1 MGLFGPVHFFES
13 FRFRLSGKSE
23 MQNNVIML
31 CMASVLRLL
40 WSCIGQLKRGFA
52 LPRVHTGHLGLGAFS
67 LTADLDSARL
77 DVVSRSLWWG
87 SGVPIPKPVPMPAL
101 PPIAAPRTER
111 WHGVPPETFHRWDH

>member
-1 MGLFGPVHFFES
+1 MGLIRAYSLLES
-13 FRFRLSGKSE
+13 FRFRLTGKSE

-31 CMASVLRLL
+31 CVSSVLRLL
-40 WSCIGQLKRGFA
+40 SRCIRHLGRTFV
-52 LPRVHTGHLGLGAFS
+52 LPRLHAGHLGLGAFS

-87 SGVPIPKPVPMPAL
+87 SGVPIPKPLPTVAR
-101 PPIAAPRTER
+101 PPIAAPRVSR

>member
-1 MGLFGPVHFFES
+1 MGLLRVRSLLES

-31 CMASVLRLL
+31 CVASVLRLL
-40 WSCIGQLKRGFA
+40 LSCITQLGKGFVLPRLHAGQL
-52 LPRVHTGHLGLGAFS
+52 GLFAFS

-87 SGVPIPKPVPMPAL
+87 SGVPIPKPVPTAAC
-101 PPIAAPRTER
+101 PPITAPRVSR